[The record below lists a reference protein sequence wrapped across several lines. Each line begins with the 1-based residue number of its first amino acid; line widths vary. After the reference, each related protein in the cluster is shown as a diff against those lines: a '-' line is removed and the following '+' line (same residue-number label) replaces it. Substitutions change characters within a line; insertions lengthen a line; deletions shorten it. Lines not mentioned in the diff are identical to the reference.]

1 MYPWMSTLSTFSCY
15 GRTEINVYFQDRV
28 SIRFIWKKVLLIE
41 RVWKGELDMHLT
53 DARFTCPLP
62 QPTSDPT
69 GAFPSP
75 ISRLLDLKRDKSFGS
90 TKVHHS
96 FTPRLST
103 AIQYSRPRR
112 WRLEFLN
119 DNKLSTASWNK
130 RGSKVSGASF
140 HLIESRRPTR
150 SRDLVAFSIA

>member
-1 MYPWMSTLSTFSCY
+1 MYPWMSKFSCY
-15 GRTEINVYFQDRV
+15 GRAEINIYLQGRV

-69 GAFPSP
+69 GAFLSP

-96 FTPRLST
+96 FTSRLWT
-103 AIQYSRPRR
+103 ALQFSSPGL

-119 DNKLSTASWNK
+119 DNTLSTASWNK
-130 RGSKVSGASF
+130 RRSKVSGAYF